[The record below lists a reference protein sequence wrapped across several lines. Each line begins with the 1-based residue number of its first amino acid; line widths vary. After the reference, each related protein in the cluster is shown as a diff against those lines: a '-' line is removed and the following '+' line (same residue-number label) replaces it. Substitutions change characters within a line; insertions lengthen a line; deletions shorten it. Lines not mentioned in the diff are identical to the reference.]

1 MSKLLEQDIF
11 AAVINQEVNIENL
24 DKIGFPNGTGYDEY
38 ADCAEYIISSYD
50 YYETEE
56 FIDLFNLTEKI
67 IEYWD
72 YNGIDY
78 RIYLYLKNNRIVG
91 GNIFKYKETC
101 SGPRPSGGQLTPSQ
115 QELRIANRII
125 KYIIEKPSVL

>member
-11 AAVINQEVNIENL
+11 AAVINQEVNMDNL
-24 DKIGFPNGTGYDEY
+24 DKIGFPNGTGYHEY
-38 ADCAEYIISSYD
+38 SDCAEYIISSYD

-56 FIDLFNLTEKI
+56 FIDRFNLTEKI

-78 RIYLYLKNNRIVG
+78 RIYLYIKNNCIAG

-101 SGPRPSGGQLTPSQ
+101 SGPRPSGDQLTPSQ
-115 QELRIANRII
+115 QELRIANRIL
-125 KYIIEKPSVL
+125 KYIIEKPSV